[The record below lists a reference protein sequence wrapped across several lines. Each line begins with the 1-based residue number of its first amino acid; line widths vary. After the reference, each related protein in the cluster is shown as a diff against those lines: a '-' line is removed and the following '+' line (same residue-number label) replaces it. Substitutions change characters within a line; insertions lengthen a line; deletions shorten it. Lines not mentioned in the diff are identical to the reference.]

1 PRVECF
7 AVEPETGDD
16 TRQSLIKG
24 ERVKIPPPP
33 TIADGARVQTPG
45 ELTFPITEHNATDVL
60 TVSDEELR
68 ETMRFI
74 LFRMKLLVEPT
85 GALAAAAVLFDK
97 LPRHLQ
103 RIGVVLSGGNV
114 DADMLARIV
123 RSASDNAT
131 A

>member
-1 PRVECF
+1 
-7 AVEPETGDD
+7 
-16 TRQSLIKG
+16 
-24 ERVKIPPPP
+24 
-33 TIADGARVQTPG
+33 
-45 ELTFPITEHNATDVL
+45 VL

-85 GALAAAAVLFDK
+85 GALAAAAVLCDK

-114 DADMLARIV
+114 DAEMLAHIV
-123 RSASDNAT
+123 RGESDNA
-131 A
+131 AA